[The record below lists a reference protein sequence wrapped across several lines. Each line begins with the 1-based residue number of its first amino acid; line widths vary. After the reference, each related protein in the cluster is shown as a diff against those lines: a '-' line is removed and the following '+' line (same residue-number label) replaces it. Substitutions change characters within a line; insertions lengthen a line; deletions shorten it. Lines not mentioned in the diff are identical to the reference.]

1 MTLLRRATSS
11 IGFIVWTLAFT
22 FLLLEAG
29 LRIYFSVR
37 VGPDVL
43 LWGSQWNRSQSQQR
57 FMRGQN
63 VFEHDNL
70 KDGYSKYYPNQ
81 KRRDVD
87 VAGLPFDV
95 TINDQGFRGADYQ
108 NKQPTGTLRVLAL
121 GASSTFGFGNRD
133 NETYPYLLEE
143 LLNERLNGETC
154 HGFDHIEFINMGIP
168 HLDSS
173 ELAALFVAEGLRYQ
187 PDAVTVY
194 SGYNNTRGLG
204 KNAALQRWSHHW
216 LVINFVRVARQQ
228 NQRASHALIRQQT
241 APRTQAFIA
250 GLNSILEA
258 AEKNDIAVLP
268 MTQQVRSLPSEILRQ
283 QRISYDQE
291 IGKLD
296 RKLQENG
303 DLSLLEGKVLI
314 HSSLTRALRQWAKQN
329 RLELVDAI
337 ELLDQHR
344 YLLTSYVH
352 LAPLANHLLALALAD
367 ALAKQF
373 ACPQLAIGTDSTADM
388 N

>member
-1 MTLLRRATSS
+1 MILLRRAASS

-29 LRIYFSVR
+29 LRIYFAVR

-43 LWGSQWNRSQSQQR
+43 LWGSQWNRIQSQQR

-63 VFEHDNL
+63 VFEHDNVM
-70 KDGYSKYYPNQ
+70 DGYSKYYPNQ

-87 VAGLPFDV
+87 IAGLPFDV
-95 TINDQGFRGADYQ
+95 TINSQGFRGADYQ
-108 NKQPTGTLRVLAL
+108 IKKPTGTLRVLAL

-143 LLNERLNGETC
+143 LLNQRIDGKTC
-154 HGFDHIEFINMGIP
+154 HGFKHIEVINMAIP

-173 ELAALFVAEGLRYQ
+173 ELAELFVAEGLYYQ
-187 PDAVTVY
+187 PDVVTVY

-204 KNAALQRWSHHW
+204 KNAALQRWSRHW
-216 LVINFVRVARQQ
+216 LVINFVRVAQQ
-228 NQRASHALIRQQT
+228 QTQRASHALIRAQT

-250 GLNSILEA
+250 GLDRILETA
-258 AEKNDIAVLP
+258 KKNYIVVLP
-268 MTQQVRSLPSEILRQ
+268 VTQQVRSLPPETIRQ
-283 QRISYDQE
+283 QSISYDQE
-291 IGKLD
+291 VANLN
-296 RKLQENG
+296 RKLQETD

-314 HSSLTRALRQWAKQN
+314 HSSFTRALRQWTKQN
-329 RLELVDAI
+329 GLEMVDAI

-367 ALAKQF
+367 ALARQF
-373 ACPQLAIGTDSTADM
+373 ACPKLAMEPDSSASKH
-388 N
+388 